1 MMGDTE
7 NPGVMVLAAKEI
19 FKQIAKQTD
28 RDFLLRVGYIEIYNE
43 KIFDLLNKKNQDLKI
58 HESSGMVNVNCEECI
73 ITCEEDLLR
82 FLLVGNKERTVGET
96 LMNERSSRSHAIFR
110 IVSNFCLC
118 RLILS
123 NSSFLTRSSN
133 HAKQIAVRMM
143 LSFRAY

>member
-110 IVSNFCLC
+110 IVSNLCLC
-118 RLILS
+118 RLNLS
-123 NSSFLTRSSN
+123 NSFLTRSLN
-133 HAKQIAVRMM
+133 HAKQIAARMM

>member
-1 MMGDTE
+1 MMGDNE

-110 IVSNFCLC
+110 IVSNLCLS
-118 RLILS
+118 RLNLS
-123 NSSFLTRSSN
+123 N
-133 HAKQIAVRMM
+133 
-143 LSFRAY
+143 

>member
-1 MMGDTE
+1 MGDSE
-7 NPGVMVLAAKEI
+7 NPGVMVLATKEI

-82 FLLVGNKERTVGET
+82 FLLAGNKERTVGET
-96 LMNERSSRSHAIFR
+96 LMNDRSSRSHAIFR
-110 IVSNFCLC
+110 IVSNLA
-118 RLILS
+118 S
-123 NSSFLTRSSN
+123 
-133 HAKQIAVRMM
+133 
-143 LSFRAY
+143 YPD